1 MPSKYDFDAIVS
13 RRSTQSVKWDF
24 TSDEKMIPLWVADM
38 DFKAAPPIIAAL
50 QKRLGHGVFGYSEPS
65 SSYYEAIVKWFEGRH
80 CLKLRP
86 GWILPV
92 TGVVAAL
99 TAIIKA
105 LAQSGDKVL
114 FQTPVYNCFFSSVL
128 NNGCAIQSNA
138 LIRKNGCYS
147 IDFEDLARKAADPKV
162 RLMILCNPHN
172 PVGRVWSKAEL
183 EKIGRLCLDNKVF
196 VIADEIHCELIR
208 PGFTY
213 TPFAS
218 ICEDFLLNS
227 VTCTSPSKAFNLA
240 GLQCANIFAAD
251 KGVRSKIEKALHENE
266 VSMIGPFGIDALT
279 AAYNQCGDWL
289 DQLNI
294 YLNENYL
301 MLKDFFQTH
310 LPQFPVTPLEG
321 TYLAWADCS
330 ILGKTS
336 QEISDLLLKE
346 GVRINPGSIY
356 GKEGEGFIR
365 INFACPKGTLKEGLL
380 RIKSALLNALKG
392 K

>member
-1 MPSKYDFDAIVS
+1 M
-13 RRSTQSVKWDF
+13 
-24 TSDEKMIPLWVADM
+24 
-38 DFKAAPPIIAAL
+38 
-50 QKRLGHGVFGYSEPS
+50 GHGIFGYSEPS
-65 SSYYEAIVKWFEGRH
+65 ASYYEAIVKWFDLRH
-80 CLKLRP
+80 GLKLRP

-99 TAIIKA
+99 SAIIKA
-105 LAQSGDKVL
+105 LTQKGDKVL
-114 FQTPVYNCFFSSVL
+114 FQTPVYNCFFSSTL
-128 NNGCAIQSNA
+128 NNGCAVQANPLLCKDNS
-138 LIRKNGCYS
+138 YS
-147 IDFEDLARKAADPKV
+147 VDFEDLARKAADPKV
-162 RLMILCNPHN
+162 KLMILCNPHN

-183 EKIGRLCLDNKVF
+183 EKIGRICFDNGVF
-196 VIADEIHCELIR
+196 VIADEIHCELVR

-218 ICEDFLLNS
+218 LGEEFLLNS

-251 KGVRSKIEKALHENE
+251 KEIRSKIEKALHENE
-266 VSMIGPFGIDALT
+266 VAMIGPFGIDALT

-294 YLNENYL
+294 YLNGNYL
-301 MLKDFFQTH
+301 MLKDFFQTQ
-310 LPQFPVTPLEG
+310 LPQFPIAPLEG

-336 QEISDLLLKE
+336 QEISDLLLRN

-365 INFACPKGTLKEGLL
+365 INFACQKQLLKEGLL
-380 RIKSALLNALKG
+380 RIKSVLLNALPK
-392 K
+392 

>member
-1 MPSKYDFDAIVS
+1 MPREYDFDAIIP
-13 RRSTQSVKWDF
+13 RRDTQSVKWDF

-38 DFKAAPPIIAAL
+38 DFKAAPQIIEAL
-50 QKRLGHGVFGYSEPS
+50 QKRLGHGIFGYSEPS
-65 SSYYEAIVKWFEGRH
+65 ASYYEAIVKWFELRH
-80 CLKLRP
+80 GLKLRP

-99 TAIIKA
+99 SAIIKA
-105 LAQSGDKVL
+105 LTQKGDKVL
-114 FQTPVYNCFFSSVL
+114 FQTPVYNCFFSSTL
-128 NNGCAIQSNA
+128 NNGCAVQANPLLCKDNS
-138 LIRKNGCYS
+138 YS
-147 IDFEDLARKAADPKV
+147 VDFEDLARKAADPKV
-162 RLMILCNPHN
+162 KLMILCNPHN

-183 EKIGRLCLDNKVF
+183 EKIGRICFDNGVF
-196 VIADEIHCELIR
+196 VIADEIHCELVR

-218 ICEDFLLNS
+218 LGEEFLLNS

-251 KGVRSKIEKALHENE
+251 KEIRSKIEKALHENE
-266 VSMIGPFGIDALT
+266 VAMIGPFGIDALT

-294 YLNENYL
+294 YLNGNYL
-301 MLKDFFQTH
+301 MLKDFFQTQ
-310 LPQFPVTPLEG
+310 LPQFPIAPLEG

-336 QEISDLLLKE
+336 QEISDLLLRN

-365 INFACPKGTLKEGLL
+365 INFACQKQLLKEGLL
-380 RIKSALLNALKG
+380 RIKSVLLNALPK
-392 K
+392 